1 MDNGMDEWTDGNED
15 ESEDEEETRKGIYA
29 LPKKISRKRK
39 SSPEEDSDQE
49 PPPTDDAFSSPIKRP
64 RVDDDTAVTVSVT
77 DFDMS
82 SDFYMSLDGIDMDA
96 FMDDDLDFKTSVK
109 KEEGDP
115 VIIEIQDTLGPLT
128 TSTPSMNSNNE
139 ADGSMRFFWLDYLE
153 LDGKL

>member
-1 MDNGMDEWTDGNED
+1 MSSLLGDLDNSATNPLP
-15 ESEDEEETRKGIYA
+15 RKF
-29 LPKKISRKRK
+29 SRKRK

-49 PPPTDDAFSSPIKRP
+49 PPSTDDAFSSPIKRP
-64 RVDDDTAVTVSVT
+64 RVDDDTAVSVT
-77 DFDMS
+77 DFDTS

-109 KEEGDP
+109 KEGDP

-128 TSTPSMNSNNE
+128 TNAPSMNSNNIDPLE
-139 ADGSMRFFWLDYLE
+139 VDGSMRFFWLDYLE

>member
-1 MDNGMDEWTDGNED
+1 MSSLLGDLDNSATNPLP
-15 ESEDEEETRKGIYA
+15 RKF
-29 LPKKISRKRK
+29 SRKRK

-49 PPPTDDAFSSPIKRP
+49 PPSTDDAFSSPIKRP
-64 RVDDDTAVTVSVT
+64 RVDDDTAVSVT
-77 DFDMS
+77 DFDTS

-128 TSTPSMNSNNE
+128 TNAPSMNSNNIDPLE
-139 ADGSMRFFWLDYLE
+139 VDGSMRFFWLDYLE